1 MSLPLDV
8 IQFAR
13 HYIRSIDD
21 LQVFIACADQRD
33 RWWDAAGLAR
43 TMFIAES
50 RVTRALERLARTNLL
65 DIRISDAIRY
75 RFQPGSDDLAI
86 RAAAFSS
93 AYHKS
98 PTDIVKLV
106 ARCDVSDSVRDFADA
121 FRIKRDDNG

>member
-1 MSLPLDV
+1 MDV

-21 LQVFIACADQRD
+21 LQVFIACANQHD

-50 RVTRALERLARTNLL
+50 RAARALERLARTNLL

-86 RAAAFSS
+86 RAAAFSA

-98 PTDIVKLV
+98 PADIVKLV
-106 ARCDVSDSVRDFADA
+106 ARCHVSDSVRDFADA
-121 FRIKRDDNG
+121 FRIKRDDNS